1 MASDAS
7 RPPRIVHLL
16 PYLLLAA
23 SFLLAAWAGWD
34 RWGDLWGDTGR
45 ELDLPRRLA
54 RGERLYSDLRWYYG
68 PLAPHLNAALYR
80 IFGVHSEVL
89 AWAGV
94 ASAAALAVALVAV
107 VEPLAGRW
115 AACAGAFAFVHGCA
129 FKHLGNLA
137 IFNWAMPY
145 TYAATY
151 GMLASVGSLLALL
164 RHVKTGRTA
173 SLAVSVALLVLAAL
187 SKAEAAFPALVVHS
201 VATMLLAWT
210 GRLRWRRHLA
220 VYGLGVAALAGIYG
234 GLLVAVGP
242 SLWTENLAALANP
255 SSRAYIAWSAGTSDV
270 RASLASMGWSAALLG
285 GELAFAMVTA
295 RLADTWPRWRLA
307 FAAATGAALL
317 AAAWTWGVAW
327 GFQALPILLVAA
339 LASLAWR
346 ASRGQADLD
355 DLQAALIV
363 TFALVALARVALR
376 VQLDHYGFYLLPA
389 GLAALG
395 LVVARLLP
403 DLVGAGEGAF
413 GQSRAR
419 WTEYQTELVT
429 PRGRL
434 LVPAGHAP
442 LIALIHRLEALPPGT
457 RLVALPLGATIP
469 FLAGLETGEPLFSY
483 LPMEL
488 PTAKA
493 DQALAA
499 RLAAHPPDFILRGRH
514 DLSEFGV
521 RAFGV
526 GYAEASS
533 RLISRRYVPVD
544 SAGLGVLLRLAAPAR
559 PTTSEAPP

>member
-1 MASDAS
+1 MAADPTRSG
-7 RPPRIVHLL
+7 RILRLL

-45 ELDLPRRLA
+45 ELDLPRRMA

-68 PLAPHLNAALYR
+68 PLAPHVNAALYR

-94 ASAAALAVALVAV
+94 ASAAVLTVALVAV

-115 AACAGAFAFVHGCA
+115 AACAGAFAFVHLCA
-129 FKHLGNLA
+129 FKHLSNLA

-164 RHVKTGRTA
+164 RHVRAGRTA
-173 SLAVSVALLVLAAL
+173 SLTVSVALLVLAAL
-187 SKAEAAFPALVVHS
+187 AKAEAAFPALVVHS
-201 VATMLLAWT
+201 VATVLLALT

-220 VYGLGVAALAGIYG
+220 VYGLGVALLVGIYG
-234 GLLVAVGP
+234 GLLLAVGP

-255 SSRAYIAWSAGTSDV
+255 SSRAYIAWSSGTSDV

-285 GELAFAMVTA
+285 GELAFALVAA
-295 RLADTWPRWRLA
+295 RLADAWPRWRWA

-346 ASRGQADLD
+346 AHRGTADTD
-355 DLQAALIV
+355 DLQAALILS
-363 TFALVALARVALR
+363 FALAALARIALR

-395 LVVARLLP
+395 LVVARVLP
-403 DLVGAGEGAF
+403 DLVGARPAGRLVYLSAALALLVGAGEGAF
-413 GQSRAR
+413 RQSRDR
-419 WTEYQTELVT
+419 WAWYHTVLVT

-434 LVPAGHAP
+434 LVPAGHVP
-442 LIALIHRLEALPPGT
+442 MVALIHRLEALPPGT
-457 RLVALPLGATIP
+457 RLVALPLGATIA
-469 FLAGLETGEPLFSY
+469 FMAGLESGEPLFSY

-488 PTAKA
+488 P
-493 DQALAA
+493 
-499 RLAAHPPDFILRGRH
+499 GRH

-521 RAFGV
+521 RAFGE
-526 GYAEASS
+526 GYAEATD
-533 RLISRRYVPVD
+533 RLISRLYVPVD

-559 PTTSEAPP
+559 ASVSRAPP